1 MILGFTWCLV
11 NLDVQRNEW
20 IGKFYNV
27 VQKALANPGSVS
39 EDELYSLLI
48 LYTRIALIYVTISV
62 LLGFFAKHWTFRWR
76 TAMNNRYMKNWQDLR
91 HIEGASQRVQED
103 TRLFARILESL
114 GSDLVKSLMTLVA
127 FVPILWDLSKLVKV
141 MPFFGE
147 VENALLYLTVG
158 WAVFGTG
165 LLAIVGIRLPG
176 LEFRNQLAEAEYR
189 KELVY
194 GEDNADRAGM
204 PVVQDLFDK
213 VRKNYFQLFYNFCYF
228 DVARVSYLQFGYIL
242 PYIALTPTIA
252 AGGITL
258 GNYIQISSA
267 FYHVE
272 NSFQF
277 LVRSWATIVDLI
289 SVYKRLS
296 LFEASLDDE
305 DDDVKSEIG
314 IEFSSLSDGEM

>member
-1 MILGFTWCLV
+1 
-11 NLDVQRNEW
+11 
-20 IGKFYNV
+20 
-27 VQKALANPGSVS
+27 
-39 EDELYSLLI
+39 
-48 LYTRIALIYVTISV
+48 
-62 LLGFFAKHWTFRWR
+62 
-76 TAMNNRYMKNWQDLR
+76 MNNRYMKNWQDLR

-305 DDDVKSEIG
+305 DDDVTSEIG
-314 IEFSSLSDGEM
+314 VEFSSLSDGEM